1 MLLKHGVFMNNNFN
15 TLSGAMSHKADDSA
29 GRTGSTGIVS
39 KGGGCSVEISRTR
52 KNLKLSLQGGA

>member
-1 MLLKHGVFMNNNFN
+1 MNNNFN

-29 GRTGSTGIVS
+29 GWTGSTGIVS
-39 KGGGCSVEISRTR
+39 KGGGCSVESSRTR